1 MTVYGY
7 RHIPQRHYF
16 ADVRYAS
23 GATSWAHV
31 RTNLGRKA
39 AYAMIAKH
47 FEGCKIERFRDE
59 DFATAYDREGL
70 AQGSDGALRSPSPS
84 MYGNESHAYGPW

>member
-47 FEGCKIERFRDE
+47 FEGCKIER
-59 DFATAYDREGL
+59 
-70 AQGSDGALRSPSPS
+70 
-84 MYGNESHAYGPW
+84 